1 MRQSG
6 IDWCLVRTFSSALMV
21 ALVVVAMLWGNCLS
35 CPEVRAVAGSNQS
48 SHSCCHKPHPASA
61 KCQTEGLSHFVKADS
76 GVPVAPV
83 VVTLSDYSFAEVPVP
98 SWAGTPRPVWHS
110 PPGNSFPITLR
121 I

>member
-1 MRQSG
+1 
-6 IDWCLVRTFSSALMV
+6 MV

-35 CPEVRAVAGSNQS
+35 CPDARAAASSPTS

-76 GVPVAPV
+76 VVPVVPV
-83 VVTLSDYSFAEVPVP
+83 VVTVSDYSFAEAPIP
-98 SWAGTPRPVWHS
+98 LRAATPYPTLHS